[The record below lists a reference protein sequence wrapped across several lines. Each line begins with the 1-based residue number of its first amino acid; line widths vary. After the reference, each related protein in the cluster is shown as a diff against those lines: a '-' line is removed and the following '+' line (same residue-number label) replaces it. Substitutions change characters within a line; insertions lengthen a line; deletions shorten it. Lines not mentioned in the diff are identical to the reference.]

1 MDIDGCCDGDGD
13 GDGGGVGVGVGVEV
27 LYYIDMS
34 VFVLFLAWI
43 VVWCSD
49 VSVLW
54 CIVFSCHTLFLY
66 CIVLAAVEA
75 HQGQNTK
82 PAGA

>member
-1 MDIDGCCDGDGD
+1 MDSDGCCDGDGN

-27 LYYIDMS
+27 LYCIDMF
-34 VFVLFLAWI
+34 FVLYVAWI

-54 CIVFSCHTLFLY
+54 CLVFSCHTLV
-66 CIVLAAVEA
+66 CIVLSW
-75 HQGQNTK
+75 QL
-82 PAGA
+82 